1 LDRYLASDA
10 TNPDLKPGRDAA
22 VAWLT
27 ARQGS
32 ADPTTLTRRDRYE
45 FIAYA
50 FDRYYRIVTPIV
62 RRHDPNHLYLG
73 SRLNYSTGQFDN
85 PWFWKMLAPYHDV
98 VSVNYYHRWGPQ
110 QDEFSDWA
118 AWADRPILITEWYSK
133 AMDVP
138 DLANTHGAGWL
149 VRTQEDRG
157 RFYQHFALGL
167 LETPNVVG
175 WHYFKYLD
183 DPPESQALDNLG
195 GANKGMFDVEGR
207 PYQPLLDRA
216 RVIHREV
223 YPLIDFFDARQAA
236 RR

>member
-1 LDRYLASDA
+1 
-10 TNPDLKPGRDAA
+10 
-22 VAWLT
+22 
-27 ARQGS
+27 
-32 ADPTTLTRRDRYE
+32 
-45 FIAYA
+45 
-50 FDRYYRIVTPIV
+50 
-62 RRHDPNHLYLG
+62 
-73 SRLNYSTGQFDN
+73 
-85 PWFWKMLAPYHDV
+85 
-98 VSVNYYHRWGPQ
+98 
-110 QDEFSDWA
+110 
-118 AWADRPILITEWYSK
+118 
-133 AMDVP
+133 MDVP

-149 VRTQEDRG
+149 VRTQEDRA

-167 LETPNVVG
+167 LETRNVVG